1 MENNLI
7 VINKINLM
15 PEKTVDEIKEY
26 FIGEL
31 LKKPDIIN
39 HNKNVI
45 LPLNVEKILLQQ
57 EYKINFE
64 LFIKYFYYLFCEYTL
79 EKRNSDNY
87 FYDYID
93 DYINKKKKN

>member
-45 LPLNVEKILLQQ
+45 LPLNVEKI
-57 EYKINFE
+57 
-64 LFIKYFYYLFCEYTL
+64 
-79 EKRNSDNY
+79 
-87 FYDYID
+87 
-93 DYINKKKKN
+93 